1 MPSSRFHSSRAMM
14 FLGVALTLGACSVP
28 AVLDNALSGGTSAP
42 AIQTSGVVVGD
53 EPYAVTAG
61 RTILSQGGSAADAV
75 TAMFFALSVTYP
87 VSAGLGGGG
96 VCIASNNGRIQ
107 EFDFL
112 PRAAKA
118 NGAYAVPG
126 AVAGFSALQSAFGI
140 LPWQRDVSPGETY
153 AATGF
158 LVSHALSQRLA
169 TAQAVIRQDAA
180 LSAEFLDASGAP
192 RAEGTLI
199 RNVALSQTLATIR
212 LSGPDGFYRGAV
224 AAEIAQ
230 HAAGGLSLAE
240 LAEYRSTQAAARMMA
255 AGGYAIA
262 IPGAQTGAGAFA
274 AALMA
279 SVPPSADPEQSIVT
293 AVRAA
298 LQKFGITSLPQDLGA
313 TGFAAVDA
321 RGQAVACAVTMNG
334 PLGLGKSVGGTGIT
348 LAASPSAP
356 ASISSAFLTPLLARD
371 SSGKI
376 VLAGAGAGGPNGTAA
391 IIYAALKQAGGRQL
405 GRPSDLRSTGV
416 APYATVNAISCDTGA
431 CVPLPD
437 PGGNGLGASADAVVS
452 ER

>member
-1 MPSSRFHSSRAMM
+1 MLSSRSPSSRSMM
-14 FLGVALTLGACSVP
+14 FLGVALALGGCSVP

-61 RTILSQGGSAADAV
+61 SAILSQGGSAADAA

-96 VCIASNNGRIQ
+96 VCIAADNGRMQ

-112 PRAAKA
+112 PRAARA

-126 AVAGFSALQSAFGI
+126 AVAGFSAMQTAFGI
-140 LPWQRDVSPGETY
+140 LPWQRVVSSGETY
-153 AATGF
+153 AAAGF
-158 LVSHALSQRLA
+158 PVSHALAQRLI
-169 TAQAVIRQDAA
+169 TAQAVIRGDAA
-180 LSAEFLDASGAP
+180 LSAEFLDASGNP
-192 RAEGTLI
+192 KAEGTLI
-199 RNVALSQTLATIR
+199 RNVALSQTLSTIR

-230 HAAGGLSLAE
+230 HAAGALSVAE
-240 LAEYRSTQAAARMMA
+240 LAEYRSTQAAAHLVA
-255 AGGYAIA
+255 AGGYSLA

-274 AALMA
+274 AALVA

-298 LQKFGITSLPQDLGA
+298 LQKFGIASLSQDLGA

-334 PLGLGKSVGGTGIT
+334 PLGMGKSVGDTGIT
-348 LAASPSAP
+348 LAAAP
-356 ASISSAFLTPLLARD
+356 GAATGISSAFLTPLLARD

-391 IIYAALKQAGGRQL
+391 IIYAALKLAGGRQL
-405 GRPSDLRSTGV
+405 GRVSDLRSTGV
-416 APYATVNAISCDTGA
+416 APYATVNAVSCDTGA

-437 PGGNGLGASADAVVS
+437 PGGNGLGASADAVAT
-452 ER
+452 R